1 MTEKPTT
8 KRRKRPVA
16 FRTITVKLF
25 KESDRDL
32 IEWWERQP
40 DGERSEALRGVLRAW
55 KTSNQAVVPATNL
68 HVQMGVER
76 VNEYAYQV
84 ADQEAKQL
92 AALHQQISTLTALVQ
107 QLSAQIASGVVVAG
121 QPVAQQAPIEA
132 QLDKQ
137 QEQQR
142 LKKVLGNKW

>member
-1 MTEKPTT
+1 VTEKPTT